1 MADILDKDF
10 KTTALTVIKK
20 LKEDIEKIKKTDMN
34 KVENINKVI
43 ENLKRNQEILDLN
56 KIVTKIKN

>member
-1 MADILDKDF
+1 MADILGKDF